1 MNTNP
6 LMKLNDGRS
15 MQQLG
20 FGLWQVSNQEAT
32 AATLEAFKVG
42 YRSIDSAAIYQNES
56 GLGQAIA
63 QCGLKRE
70 ELFITT
76 KLWNS
81 EQGYDSAL
89 RAFDQSLKK
98 LGLKEVDLY
107 LIHWPAPKKGLFVE
121 SWKALIELQK
131 QGRAKSIGVSNFT
144 IPQLQRLLDETGKAP
159 VLNQVELHPRFQ
171 QKELRA
177 FHAQNNI
184 LTEAWSPL
192 GQGQLLTDPVLST
205 IAKKHGKS
213 TAQVILRWHL
223 DQGIIAIPK
232 SVTPSRIKEN
242 FQVFDF
248 KLDAD
253 DLSQINKLDSTSGRI
268 GPDPDTAD
276 F

>member
-1 MNTNP
+1 MNSIP
-6 LMKLNDGRS
+6 MVKMNDGRS
-15 MQQLG
+15 MHQLG
-20 FGLWQVSNQEAT
+20 FGLWQVTNAEAET
-32 AATLEAFKVG
+32 ATLEAFKVG

-63 QCGLKRE
+63 KSGLKRE
-70 ELFITT
+70 DMFITT

-81 EQGYDSAL
+81 EQGYDTTL

-107 LIHWPAPKKGLFVE
+107 LIHWPAPKKNSYVDT
-121 SWKALIELQK
+121 WKALIELQK
-131 QGRAKSIGVSNFT
+131 QGLAKSIGVSNFT
-144 IPQLQRLLDETGKAP
+144 IDNLKRILDATGVAP
-159 VLNQVELHPRFQ
+159 VLNQVELHPQFQ

-177 FHAQNNI
+177 FHSQHQI

-192 GQGQLLTDPVLST
+192 GQGKILEEEVLKK
-205 IAKKHGKS
+205 IAKKHGKT

-232 SVTPSRIKEN
+232 SVTPSRIQEN

-253 DLSQINKLDSTSGRI
+253 DLSQIDKMDKKSGRI

>member
-1 MNTNP
+1 MNSIP
-6 LMKLNDGRS
+6 MVKMNDGRS
-15 MQQLG
+15 MHQLG
-20 FGLWQVSNQEAT
+20 FGLWQVSNAEAEI
-32 AATLEAFKVG
+32 ATLEAFKVG

-63 QCGLKRE
+63 KSGLKRE
-70 ELFITT
+70 DMFITT

-81 EQGYDSAL
+81 EQGYDTTL

-107 LIHWPAPKKGLFVE
+107 LIHWPAPKKNSYVDT
-121 SWKALIELQK
+121 WKALIELQK
-131 QGRAKSIGVSNFT
+131 QGLAKSIGVSNFT
-144 IPQLQRLLDETGKAP
+144 IDNLKRILDATGVAP
-159 VLNQVELHPRFQ
+159 VLNQVELHPQFQ

-177 FHAQNNI
+177 FHSQHQI

-192 GQGQLLTDPVLST
+192 GQGKILEEEVLKK
-205 IAKKHGKS
+205 IAKKHGKT

-232 SVTPSRIKEN
+232 SVTPSRIQEN
-242 FQVFDF
+242 FHIFDF

-253 DLSQINKLDSTSGRI
+253 DINQIDKMDKKSGRI